1 MKKKIMI
8 LSTVLLISI
17 LVAGSTFAWFYAG
30 DNSIKSNKMSIIQVE
45 TVREDGS
52 AKVKNIG
59 TGNAFVRVRLVPQ
72 WSNPSLSVSNVDLDI
87 NIGEDWTGKQGD
99 GYYYYKHTL
108 RPGKETSNV
117 LNKIEYKNLE
127 KEYSGHSFNVE
138 VISEG
143 VQTNKEALKT
153 VWEKDSIPSS

>member
-52 AKVKNIG
+52 AKVKHRYWKRFRKSKIG
-59 TGNAFVRVRLVPQ
+59 T
-72 WSNPSLSVSNVDLDI
+72 
-87 NIGEDWTGKQGD
+87 T
-99 GYYYYKHTL
+99 
-108 RPGKETSNV
+108 
-117 LNKIEYKNLE
+117 
-127 KEYSGHSFNVE
+127 VE
-138 VISEG
+138 
-143 VQTNKEALKT
+143 
-153 VWEKDSIPSS
+153 